1 MSQNQ
6 QHPKSEA
13 TKSPCGDSLRGRGFF
28 SRILHH
34 VRCLPGYLKPLG
46 RQERV
51 EKGET
56 AMSEPPSSVF
66 TPSVEDEKT
75 IEQDVVVNALLG
87 KEDLVPT
94 SADVATSTQSKIH
107 HSERLIYWVFFRREQ
122 ERQHLGIKPEEVELY
137 GTEQGNPNNET
148 GVVIF
153 DTPGLGGILHEHRR
167 ITYEY
172 LLKAGLDVVLPSM
185 SELAGL
191 NKAVSAR
198 RHVPDAN
205 AVRMSSCIQ

>member
-1 MSQNQ
+1 M
-6 QHPKSEA
+6 
-13 TKSPCGDSLRGRGFF
+13 
-28 SRILHH
+28 
-34 VRCLPGYLKPLG
+34 RCLLGYLKPLG
-46 RQERV
+46 RPERV

-94 SADVATSTQSKIH
+94 SADVVTSTQSKIH

-122 ERQHLGIKPEEVELY
+122 ERQPLGINPEEVELY

-148 GVVIF
+148 GVDFIEIGVPAPLLQTGLVIF

-172 LLKAGLDVVLPSM
+172 MLKAGLDVVLPSM

-198 RHVPDAN
+198 LHVPEAN
-205 AVRMSSCIQ
+205 AVRMSSYIQ